1 MAINITQVLT
11 LDMWTEEGFGV
22 SYFVGFVLRL
32 LFNNNN
38 NKNNNINSNN
48 KAVILNICPIV
59 RKFLAQKRIRSAWS
73 VRPVLL

>member
-1 MAINITQVLT
+1 MAINIAQVLT
-11 LDMWTEEGFGV
+11 LDMWTEEVFGV

-32 LFNNNN
+32 LFNNN